1 RPRDRHGRIRPVDQ
15 EGLGV
20 TAGLV
25 VCVAG
30 EAGGGGGRAGV
41 GVRRVGDGEGLV
53 EAAGAGDVGAAW
65 CLGRAVVGDAD
76 RTRDCRRGGRLVD
89 QEGLG
94 VTAGLVVCVAGEAG
108 GGGGRAGV
116 GVRRVGDGE
125 GLVEA
130 AGAGDV
136 GAAWCLGRAVV
147 GDADRTR
154 DCRRGGRLVDQEGLG
169 VTAGLVV
176 CVAGE
181 AGGGGGRAGV
191 GVRRVGDGEG
201 VVEAAGAGDV
211 GAAWCLGRAVVGD
224 ADRTRECRRGGR
236 LVDQEGLGVTAGLVV
251 CVAGEAGGGGGRA
264 GVGVRRVGDGEGLVE
279 AAGAGDVGAAWCL
292 GRAVV
297 GDADRPRDCRR
308 GGRLVDQEGLGV

>member
-89 QEGLG
+89 REGVG

-130 AGAGDV
+130 AGAG
-136 GAAWCLGRAVV
+136 
-147 GDADRTR
+147 
-154 DCRRGGRLVDQEGLG
+154 
-169 VTAGLVV
+169 
-176 CVAGE
+176 
-181 AGGGGGRAGV
+181 
-191 GVRRVGDGEG
+191 
-201 VVEAAGAGDV
+201 
-211 GAAWCLGRAVVGD
+211 
-224 ADRTRECRRGGR
+224 
-236 LVDQEGLGVTAGLVV
+236 
-251 CVAGEAGGGGGRA
+251 
-264 GVGVRRVGDGEGLVE
+264 
-279 AAGAGDVGAAWCL
+279 
-292 GRAVV
+292 
-297 GDADRPRDCRR
+297 
-308 GGRLVDQEGLGV
+308 